1 MRDSADENEMGD
13 RIGEAH
19 EGGLRFFLQR
29 LQMYLMSALWLD
41 CAGQRAE
48 FFDSVKCDNFKI
60 YVREE
65 RGWTR
70 KGILSRR
77 LVREYIGGE
86 QHDTVLLFMKVEGEK
101 LI

>member
-13 RIGEAH
+13 RIGEAQA
-19 EGGLRFFLQR
+19 GGLRFFLQR

-60 YVREE
+60 NVREE
-65 RGWTR
+65 RGRLEREFSLGDSCVSTQAESSMT
-70 KGILSRR
+70 LSC
-77 LVREYIGGE
+77 YS
-86 QHDTVLLFMKVEGEK
+86 
-101 LI
+101 